1 MRKLISLL
9 WAGICLATGL
19 KAQNRL
25 TLVQGTYHKDQAH
38 VVVLYGVQDGEKV
51 PYATTRLSKENQFA
65 FALPALEKGFYYLT
79 DQHKNVFIRV
89 YLKPG
94 DQIRLK
100 VEEENYELVQ
110 STPENQLLKQWIDYS
125 YPVTRI
131 STQPK
136 DTTTYRS
143 FFPTL
148 TAFFPKAE
156 AFRKKVKT
164 PNTAFNQLFQKSID
178 AEVEHAALKFI
189 ALPRPLKPSKEEY
202 PAYYRTIV
210 RENKYADPDFL
221 KLGFATELINFYT
234 AYTALNTDQPG
245 PRQRRSVLEVTN
257 LFGNDRVK
265 AIYAA
270 SQLVRFRTLEEFNKE
285 IDPVKQYLVTD
296 SMQAAYTRA
305 LKKLSPYK
313 QGNPAYNFSFPDITG
328 KPVSMADLKGKV
340 VLVDLWA
347 TWCVPCIAEIPHL
360 KKLEEE
366 LKDKNIQVVSIS
378 IDVEKDKEKW
388 QKFVEKQQLG
398 GIQLFAGGWSDMT
411 LYYDINSVPRFMVF
425 DQEGK
430 IVTIE
435 APRPS
440 DPQLK
445 ELLLRVAEGKGLA
458 LNQEARTS
466 DE

>member
-1 MRKLISLL
+1 MI
-9 WAGICLATGL
+9 TGL
-19 KAQNRL
+19 QAQNSL
-25 TLVQGTYHKDQAH
+25 TLVQGTFNKENTQS
-38 VVVLYGVQDGEKV
+38 VVLFDVRDGEKV
-51 PYATTRLSKENQFA
+51 VYATTRLAKDNQFA
-65 FALPALEKGFYYLT
+65 FALPRIEKGFYYVT
-79 DQHKNVFIRV
+79 NQEKNTFLRI

-94 DQIRLK
+94 DKINVQ
-100 VEEENYELVQ
+100 VEENDYQLIQ
-110 STPENQLLKQWIDYS
+110 STPENQVLKSWIDFS

-148 TAFFPKAE
+148 IDFLPKATAF
-156 AFRKKVKT
+156 KKKINT

-189 ALPRPLKPSKEEY
+189 ALPRTVRPSKEEY

-234 AYTALNTDQPG
+234 AYSALNSAQPG
-245 PRQRRSVLEVTN
+245 TGKRRSVLEVTN
-257 LFGNDRVK
+257 LFGNDQVK
-265 AIYAA
+265 GIYAA
-270 SQLVRFRTLEEFNKE
+270 SQLVRFRTLEDFNKE
-285 IDPVKQYLVTD
+285 MEPVKQYLATD
-296 SMQAAYTRA
+296 SMQAAYMRA

-313 QGNPAYNFSFPDITG
+313 QDAPAYNFSFPDVTG

-340 VLVDLWA
+340 VLIDLWA

-366 LKDKNIQVVSIS
+366 LKDKNIQIVSIS
-378 IDVEKDKEKW
+378 IDVEKDKGKW
-388 QKFVEKQQLG
+388 LKFVEKQQLG
-398 GIQLFAGGWSDMT
+398 GIQLFANGWSDMT
-411 LYYDINSVPRFMVF
+411 LYYNINAVPRFMVF

-445 ELLLRVAEGKGLA
+445 ELLLRVVEGKGLA
-458 LNQEARTS
+458 MSHE
-466 DE
+466 